1 MCIFKPDNGMEYC
14 MKIIVTGG
22 SGFLGTHMIRALKN
36 AGHTVKNIDIRP
48 SRDAD
53 VETVLADILY
63 TQRMKQEIR
72 DADAVFHL
80 AGLIEAGESV
90 KNPQKFVDVNIS
102 GTVSILEAMRE
113 NNVKIIL
120 FSSSAA
126 VYGEPQNIP
135 IKEDDR
141 TIPINPYGMTKL
153 AMEGLIS
160 SYVKAHGFTGVALRY
175 FNLYG
180 PEEHHE
186 PESHAMPRFIKQ
198 IYEGSEVTVYGSG
211 EHQRDYIHVKDIV
224 TAHLQALEYAVS
236 NPSKYHYFN
245 LSTEKPSTV
254 LEIAKAVE
262 SAMQNLGVQKTA
274 HITHQPERPGDP
286 LLLFASAQKAKEILA
301 WQAQVTLETGIQET
315 VEYFVKLWSK

>member
-1 MCIFKPDNGMEYC
+1 MR
-14 MKIIVTGG
+14 IIVTGG
-22 SGFLGTHMIRALKN
+22 SGFLGTHMVRALKS
-36 AGHTVKNIDIRP
+36 AGHSIKNIDIRP
-48 SRDAD
+48 SRDIN
-53 VETVLADILY
+53 VNTVVADILD
-63 TQRMKQEIR
+63 TKRMKQEIK
-72 DADAVFHL
+72 DVDCVFHL

-90 KNPQKFVDVNIS
+90 KDPQRFVDVNIS

-160 SYVKAHGFTGVALRY
+160 SYVKAHGLTGVALRY

-198 IYEGSEVTVYGSG
+198 IYDGQEVTVYGSG

-224 TAHLQALEYAVS
+224 DAHMKALEYAVR
-236 NPSKYHYFN
+236 NPAQYHYFN

-254 LEIAKAVE
+254 LEIATAVE
-262 SAMQNLGVQKTA
+262 KAMQNLGIQKKA
-274 HITHQPERPGDP
+274 QITHLAERPGDP
-286 LLLFASAQKAKEILA
+286 LLLFASAQKAREILG
-301 WQAQVTLETGIQET
+301 WQAQVSLDEGIKET
-315 VEYFVKLWSK
+315 VEYFVNYWKGKTQLL